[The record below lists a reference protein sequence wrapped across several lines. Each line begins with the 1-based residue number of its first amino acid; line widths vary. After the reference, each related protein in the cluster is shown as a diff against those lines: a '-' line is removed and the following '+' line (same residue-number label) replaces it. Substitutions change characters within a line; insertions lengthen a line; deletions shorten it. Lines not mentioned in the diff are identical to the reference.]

1 MSKNRRPLYLTLVI
15 ISAVVVGT
23 ALIIMWFKPNAT
35 ESTSTTQIDGET
47 TTSGLAPD
55 MLNPYKG
62 LTTPTTQ
69 GDTRFITGLED
80 LPRSLQG
87 TKVDGEIIIDA
98 NKQLVVT
105 EGLRRLFDYF
115 LSALG
120 EEDEA
125 TIIQRVESYIRNH
138 TPEPA
143 ASQAVAI
150 FNQYINYLKQLKQIE
165 ERYGNLQMQAT
176 KNGELDLNMVAQRQ
190 QDISKIRQQNF
201 DAETIKAFFG
211 ADDEYD
217 AYSISMLNI
226 EQDKQLSDTQKAAA
240 RQDYVSRMPDNST
253 KANIQQQA
261 NLNELIDSTEQMKK
275 QGATPE
281 ALYNM
286 RRELVGEAAAGRL
299 ASVDQ
304 EDNNFDKRFNQYQ
317 AQKQQLLTQ
326 SANQSQ
332 TQTQTQI
339 NQIEQQLFNE
349 AERKRLTGYAAM
361 QQQKATE
368 TN

>member
-55 MLNPYKG
+55 MSNPYKG

-138 TPEPA
+138 SP
-143 ASQAVAI
+143 
-150 FNQYINYLKQLKQIE
+150 
-165 ERYGNLQMQAT
+165 
-176 KNGELDLNMVAQRQ
+176 
-190 QDISKIRQQNF
+190 
-201 DAETIKAFFG
+201 
-211 ADDEYD
+211 
-217 AYSISMLNI
+217 
-226 EQDKQLSDTQKAAA
+226 
-240 RQDYVSRMPDNST
+240 
-253 KANIQQQA
+253 
-261 NLNELIDSTEQMKK
+261 
-275 QGATPE
+275 
-281 ALYNM
+281 
-286 RRELVGEAAAGRL
+286 
-299 ASVDQ
+299 
-304 EDNNFDKRFNQYQ
+304 
-317 AQKQQLLTQ
+317 
-326 SANQSQ
+326 
-332 TQTQTQI
+332 
-339 NQIEQQLFNE
+339 
-349 AERKRLTGYAAM
+349 
-361 QQQKATE
+361 
-368 TN
+368 